1 MYIHMV
7 HDDGGVCS
15 AGSRRAGA
23 LQSAADCKAQVL
35 QCRVQCRVQCCRVQ
49 SAERTCRVQ
58 RCRVQSAS
66 AECGVQRITALKCAA
81 EPAGPAAC
89 KLQVWPAVD
98 FALLLSMRMLALMQL
113 AAPACR

>member
-1 MYIHMV
+1 MMTVVFAAQDHGAQVLCRVLQIAKRRC
-7 HDDGGVCS
+7 CS
-15 AGSRRAGA
+15 AECSVECSAAECRAHVQSAA
-23 LQSAADCKAQVL
+23 LQSAERK
-35 QCRVQCRVQCCRVQ
+35 CR
-49 SAERTCRVQ
+49 
-58 RCRVQSAS
+58 
-66 AECGVQRITALKCAA
+66 VQRITALKCAA

>member
-1 MYIHMV
+1 MMTV
-7 HDDGGVCS
+7 VF
-15 AGSRRAGA
+15 
-23 LQSAADCKAQVL
+23 AAQDHGAQVL
-35 QCRVQCRVQCCRVQ
+35 CRVLQIAKRRCCSAEC

-58 RCRVQSAS
+58 CCRVQSAS

-89 KLQVWPAVD
+89 KLQVWPAMD
-98 FALLLSMRMLALMQL
+98 YALLLSMRMLALMQL